1 MARSFLYIFH
11 HRAAPVLHASR
22 LFGIDNSVLE
32 MLAICIEE
40 NVVVRRDARY
50 NSERCAVISL
60 DFFFHPFSKCLP
72 LSTQMCGESTNVVDT
87 REPLLLADRWAL
99 FFLFVVVI
107 PYGRPCSYEIR

>member
-60 DFFFHPFSKCLP
+60 DFFFIPFQNVSPFPHKCV
-72 LSTQMCGESTNVVDT
+72 ES
-87 REPLLLADRWAL
+87 RRMLLTHESH
-99 FFLFVVVI
+99 
-107 PYGRPCSYEIR
+107 CC